1 MAKILVTGGTGTVM
15 GPLIALLLERGHSVI
30 ALIRPK
36 AGVMPTERLKGDNG
50 RFSVITGDIKK
61 PLAGISDEDQ
71 DKLRG
76 NIDFVI
82 HGAASI
88 QFKESPDREVW
99 QTNVRGTREMLK
111 LSEKL
116 AIPEFH
122 FISTLYVAGDAP
134 ELTEMELWKGQRLR
148 NVYEE
153 TKAEAESL
161 VRYHSNVPVSIYRLP
176 IIIGDSN
183 TGHISSFN
191 GYYSFFA
198 PFWKIHQMLMRKYGA
213 SKIWCPV
220 FIPCIPETPLNLV
233 PIDWIVGK
241 LADLV
246 EIPAA
251 NKTFQLSHNNPP
263 ILSQVMTDS
272 LEYIGLQGVICGKG
286 IIINQPPEFVNM
298 QKAIL
303 GAIEFYLPYTS
314 KPREVFGSQVLIETL
329 RSHGKEYNPPPE
341 INSSL
346 IGKLLNFAIRKKFGR
361 RQ

>member
-1 MAKILVTGGTGTVM
+1 MATILITGITGTIM
-15 GPLIALLLERGHSVI
+15 GPLSALLLERGHSVI
-30 ALIRPK
+30 ALIRPMSGIPPEK
-36 AGVMPTERLKGDNG
+36 RLKNNNG
-50 RFSVITGDIKK
+50 SFSVITGDVRN
-61 PLAGISDEDQ
+61 PLAGVSDEDQ
-71 DKLRG
+71 AQLRG
-76 NIDFVI
+76 KIDAVI

-88 QFKESPDREVW
+88 KFKESPDREVW
-99 QTNVRGTREMLK
+99 QTNVIGTKEMLR

-116 AIPEFH
+116 AVPEFH

-134 ELTEMELWKGQRLR
+134 ELAETELWKGQRLR

-161 VRYHSNVPVSIYRLP
+161 VRYYLNFPVSIYRLP
-176 IIIGDSN
+176 IIVGDSN
-183 TGHISSFN
+183 TGQISSFN

-198 PFWKIHQMLMRKYGA
+198 PFWRIHQILMKKHGA

-233 PIDWIVGK
+233 PINWIAGK

-246 EIPAA
+246 EIPAT

-263 ILSQVMTDS
+263 TVSQVMTDS

-286 IIINQPPEFVNM
+286 IIIDQPQEFAGM

-303 GAIEFYLPYTS
+303 GAIESYLPYTS

-341 INSSL
+341 INSNL
-346 IGKLLNFAIRKKFGR
+346 IKKLLNFAIQKKFGR